1 MSKVERRKLT
11 PDDAT
16 IREWVQ
22 ALVLLEA
29 EVGAAI
35 EYAQDTT
42 FCSDCPT
49 RMEVEEMGYARPE
62 CCRETGEFDEQFTG
76 DYIYINKIQAARVAL
91 RALIAD
97 EGADDAET
105 H

>member
-1 MSKVERRKLT
+1 MGNIAWRKHT

-29 EVGAAI
+29 EVSAAI

-42 FCSDCPT
+42 FCSDCPN
-49 RMEVEEMGYARPE
+49 RFDADDLPYVQYE
-62 CCRETGEFDEQFTG
+62 CCKETGEFDEQFTE
-76 DYIYINKIQAARVAL
+76 DYKYINKIQAARVAL

-97 EGADDAET
+97 DSAGGDDA
-105 H
+105 